1 MVDGTG
7 TLSVQD
13 QDRFNELMA
22 MSYRK
27 VLNLA
32 VRLAGNRSDAEDL
45 TQEAYYRAYR
55 GFHTFDADRQFENW
69 IFRIVTRLFLDL
81 ARRKKRRPATVS
93 YDAPLRADSV
103 DDTVTFEAADPR
115 PTPEAELLAGVLP
128 EELERSLSQLT
139 PEQRRLITLAD
150 IEQMPYE
157 DISRLIG
164 APRET
169 VRSRLHRIRKT
180 LRRSLTAQ
188 FKERAGN
195 LPRTA
200 VVEMSSN

>member
-1 MVDGTG
+1 MVNGTG
-7 TLSVQD
+7 TLSVQE

-81 ARRKKRRPATVS
+81 ARRKKRRPMTVS

-115 PTPEAELLAGVLP
+115 PNPEAEMLAGVLP
-128 EELERSLSQLT
+128 ENLEHSLNQLT
-139 PEQRRLITLAD
+139 PDQRRLITLAD
-150 IEQMPYE
+150 IEQLPYDE
-157 DISRLIG
+157 ISRLIG

-180 LRRSLTAQ
+180 LRRSLLAQ
-188 FKERAGN
+188 SSELKRTSG
-195 LPRTA
+195 RTA
-200 VVEMSSN
+200 AAKGPSN